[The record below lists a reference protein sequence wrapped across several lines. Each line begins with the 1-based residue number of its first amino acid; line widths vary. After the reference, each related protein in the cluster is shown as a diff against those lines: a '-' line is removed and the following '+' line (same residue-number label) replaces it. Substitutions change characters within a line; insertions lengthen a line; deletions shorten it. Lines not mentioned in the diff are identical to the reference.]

1 MSIKI
6 TQLRISNFRSIKNID
21 IKIGN
26 TNVLIGQN
34 NGGKSNLLRALN
46 IAMGSSNV
54 SSEDIHI
61 EKGESLS
68 NDKQAVID
76 ILIRPIDKDGKINKE
91 FSDFW
96 ISTFGEKWITTNET
110 TGNYVGIRSVIQ
122 YDAVRNDYVVQKKPI
137 IEWGDSIKNSK
148 APKKEAFGSDMIE
161 YLNAFYMDAQRDIVE
176 DLKSKKS
183 FFGRA
188 TSQSELSEEVK
199 NDIENKLSEINA
211 QIISNI
217 PSMKTTNEKLSTVG
231 STLGNLNSSVAIE
244 PIARNISDLH
254 KGMDIM
260 YCDGETANFPVSQH
274 GMGTRSWISFLTLGA
289 YVDSYTK
296 KIEADEAEN
305 YVLLT
310 MEEPEAHLHPQ
321 AQRQLY
327 LEIDSFNGQKM
338 ISTHSPS
345 VLSHISL
352 EDIIFIYKSNGST
365 EADKLELAD
374 LDTNKIKR
382 EVIKSNG
389 ELLFASGVVLCEGIT
404 EELALPIYF
413 KEYFGNEATYYGISI
428 IGIGGKNYKTFLS
441 VLKQIHIPWF
451 IFSDGEKDTI
461 KTVKNA
467 VGAQSEEELKSF
479 KNVHII
485 DNQKFYESYLIE
497 EGYSDTMIRAINNFE
512 DDENYFQNYI
522 DSRNHTKAKR
532 QKTDDVCP
540 TCNQN
545 IYTDVERNYD
555 GDSGIIQALLDC
567 CEDNKAKYAECV
579 AEAIVNI
586 DDKNKK
592 IPTKIK
598 ELFKSINDELHI
610 LKGDEKNETFR

>member
-1 MSIKI
+1 M
-6 TQLRISNFRSIKNID
+6 
-21 IKIGN
+21 GN
-26 TNVLIGQN
+26 N
-34 NGGKSNLLRALN
+34 
-46 IAMGSSNV
+46 NV
-54 SSEDIHI
+54 SVDDIHI
-61 EKGESLS
+61 KKNESLS
-68 NDKQAVID
+68 KDKQATID
-76 ILIRPIDKDGKINKE
+76 VLIRPVDETGKTIKE

-96 ISTFGEKWITTNET
+96 ISAFGDKWITTNET
-110 TGNYVGIRSVIQ
+110 TGNYVGIRSVIL
-122 YDAVRNDYVVQKKPI
+122 YEAIRNDYVVQKKPI
-137 IEWGDSIKNSK
+137 IEWGDSIEKSK
-148 APKKEAFGSDMIE
+148 APKKEIFSGDMIE

-188 TSQSELSEEVK
+188 TSQGELSK
-199 NDIENKLSEINA
+199 DIKIDMENKLSEINE

-217 PSMKTTNEKLSTVG
+217 PSLKTTNEKLNKVG
-231 STLGNLNSSVAIE
+231 NTLGNINSSVAIE

-254 KGMDIM
+254 RGMDIM
-260 YCDGETANFPVSQH
+260 YCEGETAIFPVSQH

-296 KIEADEAEN
+296 KIKEDDAEN

-345 VLSHISL
+345 VLSHINL
-352 EDIIFIYKSNGST
+352 EDIIFIYKRNGNT
-365 EADKLELAD
+365 EADKLSLAN
-374 LDTNKIKR
+374 LDTDKIKR

-413 KEYFGNEATYYGISI
+413 KEYFGNEPTYYGISI
-428 IGIGGKNYKTFLS
+428 IGIGGQNYKTFLS

-451 IFSDGEKDTI
+451 IFSDGEKETI

-467 VGAQSEEELKSF
+467 VGAQSIEEMESF

-485 DNQKFYESYLIE
+485 ANQKFYESYLIE
-497 EGYSDTMIRAINNFE
+497 EGYSDTIIEAINNFE
-512 DDENYFQNYI
+512 NDKNYFQNYI
-522 DSRNHTKAKR
+522 NNRNHTNYKR
-532 QKTDDVCP
+532 KKTDQLCS
-540 TCNQN
+540 TCHQN
-545 IYTDVERNYD
+545 IYTDVKRDYD
-555 GDSGIIQALLDC
+555 GNSGMIQALLDC
-567 CEDNKAKYAECV
+567 CVDNKAKYAECV
-579 AEAIVNI
+579 ANAIVNTG
-586 DDKNKK
+586 DKNKK

-598 ELFKSINDELHI
+598 ELFESINNELHI
-610 LKGDEKNETFR
+610 IKGDEKNEAFR